1 MSLFSKLLG
10 EGKKEVASTLKKAW
24 KDTLEGAEKLV
35 EAGKEKESEEHKPIV
50 NAPIPEAPEPEES
63 GFSWGPVMPDEEN
76 QFNYPGP
83 FTLYFE
89 NIFKEEFPEYE
100 VTCEAPAD
108 RQAWIYTFCKD
119 GEKKLVVELLGQS
132 SAAYK
137 IRRDC
142 LRQGIP
148 YLRYYYDHEG
158 WWNTRAYVTQRTR
171 AALNP

>member
-1 MSLFSKLLG
+1 MII
-10 EGKKEVASTLKKAW
+10 
-24 KDTLEGAEKLV
+24 LEAQIG
-35 EAGKEKESEEHKPIV
+35 G
-50 NAPIPEAPEPEES
+50 S
-63 GFSWGPVMPDEEN
+63 GSFAVRAQTAHIAM
-76 QFNYPGP
+76 
-83 FTLYFE
+83 
-89 NIFKEEFPEYE
+89 
-100 VTCEAPAD
+100 
-108 RQAWIYTFCKD
+108 
-119 GEKKLVVELLGQS
+119 LGQS